1 MTLPYRIVKRI
12 HEEIKI
18 PLSHDPSSHI
28 GCISG
33 TKFQVTAARYY

>member
-1 MTLPYRIVKRI
+1 MTLPYINVKRI
-12 HEEIKI
+12 PEEIKI

-28 GCISG
+28 CCIIG